1 MAVTKNTLK
10 VTMARTRVTKGAV
23 MFEAPEGTK
32 AVTNLYLRKDGLEAL
47 GATEDTTEIEVTIS
61 AK

>member
-1 MAVTKNTLK
+1 MPATKNTLK
-10 VTMARTRVTKGAV
+10 VVMKRTRITKGAV

-47 GATEDTTEIEVTIS
+47 GATVDTEEIEVTVS